1 MRGERFQAMVSDVRL
16 RFDGRSGPF
25 NAAKSLA
32 AAAAPLLIQ
41 ESPMSLDRLDPL
53 RIASLAIV
61 GTAALTASADA
72 GLLGFAGFS
81 RIGSNGNRII
91 DVVAVVSN
99 SNDRLLNI
107 ANSFIESD
115 TGFIQLGG
123 TGNSATRG
131 WKPTAALT
139 NARSSEVDSFVT
151 IGVDGGA
158 AYGGEYY
165 ASGLTGAD
173 GYFTTGWTTAAGT
186 SAPPLDAGWFISPP
200 NAADN
205 VAESLA
211 NFSGQR
217 FNLGSA
223 GQGNYGIWC
232 AHLVMAGNT
241 ATCNFTAKAFVKD
254 GVTGATAGFT
264 FGGAVPAPGAVAVL
278 ALAGLSASRRRK
290 A

>member
-1 MRGERFQAMVSDVRL
+1 M
-16 RFDGRSGPF
+16 
-25 NAAKSLA
+25 SLA
-32 AAAAPLLIQ
+32 
-41 ESPMSLDRLDPL
+41 RLDSL
-53 RIASLAIV
+53 RIASLAIA
-61 GTAALTASADA
+61 GIAAVTASADA

-99 SNDRLLNI
+99 SSDRLLNI
-107 ANSFIESD
+107 ANSVIESD

-123 TGNSATRG
+123 PGTRG
-131 WKPTAALT
+131 WKPTLAIA

-151 IGVDGGA
+151 IGVEGGA
-158 AYGGEYY
+158 ADGGEYF

-173 GYFTTGWTTAAGT
+173 GYFTTGWTTAAGS
-186 SAPPLDAGWFISPP
+186 SAPPLYAGWFISPP
-200 NAADN
+200 TAADN
-205 VAESLA
+205 MAESLA
-211 NFSGQR
+211 NFTGER

-223 GQGNYGIWC
+223 GQGSYGIWC

-241 ATCNFTAKAFVKD
+241 TTCNFTAKAFVKD

-264 FGGAVPAPGAVAVL
+264 FGGAVPAPGAVAVV
-278 ALAGLSASRRRK
+278 ALVGLGASRRRK